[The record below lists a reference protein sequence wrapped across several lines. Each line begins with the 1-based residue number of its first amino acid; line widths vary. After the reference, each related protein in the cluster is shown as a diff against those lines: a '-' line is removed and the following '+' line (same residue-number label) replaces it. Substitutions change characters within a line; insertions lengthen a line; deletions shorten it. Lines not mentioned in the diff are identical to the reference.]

1 MFRTA
6 LRNVL
11 AHKARLLMTV
21 LAVMLGVAFV
31 SGTMVFTDT
40 IGDAFQKSS
49 AKSYE
54 NVSVAVKPG
63 FPTGSADG
71 SPSGAS
77 GSTDKAVRNEP
88 PHLTQRQ
95 LETVRALP
103 GAASATGIVSGFTA
117 VADKDG
123 KLIGDGWST
132 RGGNYSAGKDG
143 TDARYAMTDGRAP
156 QKPEEVALDS
166 RTADRAGLQVGD
178 TVRMS
183 VDGPVMRQTVTGVF
197 DTDDGNVAAGGS
209 LVLFDTPTAQK
220 LFAKPGRFEEIDV
233 KAAPGTSQAALKA
246 ATEKAL
252 PKGTEVVTGQQLADE
267 EAEQI
272 ASAMSGLN
280 TGLLVFAGI
289 ALFVGTFIIANTFT
303 MLVAQRTKELAL
315 MRAVGASRRQ
325 VTRAVL
331 IEAFVVGLTAAVV
344 GLVTGIGIAVGMRSL
359 LGTTGATLPD
369 GPLVIGPGTI
379 VSSMVV
385 GVAVTMLAA
394 WLPARRASRI
404 APVAAMSSVHAPATA
419 KSLVLRNTL
428 GALLAGAG
436 AALVLV
442 GSGMDGKDGKLP
454 LGAGGGLLLIGV
466 FVLTPLLSRPV
477 IAAAGPLLRP
487 FGVTGK
493 LARQN
498 SVRNPRRT
506 AATASALMIGL
517 TLITGLTVIATSVQK
532 GIDRM
537 AADSIKADYTI
548 SMVNRVTDLSPEVAK
563 TVSGLGDV
571 TASSPMRNAWIEVGG
586 ESRSV
591 TGVNP
596 RTIAQLVN
604 LDFTS
609 GSAGGLG
616 GSTVVVDDKTAENGG
631 WKVGDTLP
639 AVYDDKAKGALK
651 VGGIYH
657 GNEILEGVLV
667 DTATLDPHLEKISD
681 MKVLV
686 KTADGTSAAAK
697 DSLRKALGD
706 NPAIKVQDRADISE
720 EAGGVISMMLNMLYG
735 LLAMAVIV
743 AVLGVINTLAMSV
756 FERSHEIGMLRAIGL
771 DRRDVKRMVRFE
783 SLLISLF
790 GALLGIGLGV
800 FLGWAAG
807 RLIAGSMDSYT
818 MIVPWDRIAIFLG
831 GAALVGVLAALWP
844 ARRAARLNMLTAI
857 KAE

>member
-31 SGTMVFTDT
+31 SGTLVFTDT
-40 IGDAFQKSS
+40 IGGAFKKSS

-54 NVSVAVKPG
+54 NVSVAIKPG
-63 FPTGSADG
+63 VTGKGNSRD
-71 SPSGAS
+71 
-77 GSTDKAVRNEP
+77 DER
-88 PHLTQRQ
+88 PHLTERQ
-95 LETVRALP
+95 LDTVRALP
-103 GAASATGIVSGFTA
+103 GAASATGSVSGFTA

-123 KLIGDGWST
+123 KLIGDGWTT
-132 RGGNYSAGKDG
+132 RGGNFSAGKDG
-143 TDARYAMTDGRAP
+143 TDARYRMTDGRAP
-156 QKPEEVALDS
+156 LKADEVALDTK
-166 RTADRAGLQVGD
+166 TADRAQLQVGD

-183 VDGPVMRQTVTGVF
+183 VDGPVMHQTVTGIF
-197 DTDDGNVAAGGS
+197 ETDDGNVAAGGS
-209 LVLFDTPTAQK
+209 LVLFDTPTAQQ
-220 LFAKPGRFEEIDV
+220 LFAKPGQYDEIDV
-233 KAAPGTSQAALKA
+233 KAAPGTSQAALKTA
-246 ATEKAL
+246 AEKAL
-252 PKGTEVVTGQQLADE
+252 PKGTEVVTGQQLADD
-267 EAEQI
+267 EAVRI
-272 ASAMSGLN
+272 TAAMSGLN

-289 ALFVGTFIIANTFT
+289 SLFVGIFIIANTFT

-325 VTRAVL
+325 VTRSVL
-331 IEAFVVGLTAAVV
+331 IEAFVVGLTAAVA

-359 LGTTGATLPD
+359 LGSTGATLPD
-369 GPLVIGPGTI
+369 GPLVVGSGTI
-379 VSSMVV
+379 TASLVV

-404 APVAAMSSVHAPATA
+404 PPVAAMSSVHAPATT
-419 KSLVLRNTL
+419 KSLVLRNTI

-436 AALVLV
+436 AALVIA
-442 GSGMDGKDGKLP
+442 GAGMSMDTGKMP
-454 LGAGGGLLLIGV
+454 LGAGAGLLLIGV

-532 GIDRM
+532 GIDKL
-537 AADSIKADYTI
+537 AADSVKADYTI
-548 SMVNRVTDLSPEVAK
+548 SMVNRATDLSPEVEK
-563 TVSGLGDV
+563 TLGGLGSV
-571 TASSPMRNAWIEVGG
+571 TASSPLRNAWIKVGG
-586 ESRSV
+586 DNQSV
-591 TGVNP
+591 TGVNT
-596 RTIAQLVN
+596 RTIDRLVN
-604 LDFTS
+604 LDFTA
-609 GSAGGLG
+609 GSTAGLG
-616 GSTVVVDDKTAENGG
+616 GTTVVVDDKSAKHSG

-639 AVYDDKAKGALK
+639 TVYDDKAKGTLTI
-651 VGGIYH
+651 GGIYK
-657 GNEILEGVLV
+657 GNDMLEGVLV
-667 DTATLDPHLEKISD
+667 DTATLDPHLAKIAD
-681 MKVLV
+681 MKVMV
-686 KTADGTSAAAK
+686 KTADGASAAAK
-697 DSLRKALGD
+697 DSIEKALGN
-706 NPAIKVQDRADISE
+706 NPAIKVQDKADISQD
-720 EAGGVISMMLNMLYG
+720 AGGMISMMLNMLYG

-756 FERSHEIGMLRAIGL
+756 FERSHEIGVLRAIGL

-807 RLIAGSMDSYT
+807 RLIAGSMDTYA
-818 MIVPWDRIAIFLG
+818 MVLPWDRIAIFLG

-844 ARRAARLNMLTAI
+844 ARRAARLNMLSAI